1 MRATSSEL
9 ATHILYDVQQAYE
22 RLSNT
27 QRKLSTG
34 KAVSQVEDDPVAAG
48 RAMFLRGQVS
58 DLNQYQTNVG
68 EALGWLNASDS
79 AIGSVQDVM
88 KRAKTLLVQAAN
100 GTVDQK
106 GLDAIATEIN
116 KLIDGA
122 RGDMNASFAGRYL
135 FGGTQ
140 TLAPPYPGAALAYA
154 GDANQMQR
162 VIGESQSVPLNLVGF
177 QAFSVPNT
185 AGGQNVLQLLDQLKT
200 DLQAGNR
207 AALGNADMTA
217 TDAMLDQLSGAR
229 AEVGSRVNRL
239 TTEDSRLKDLTL
251 NVQSLLSKT
260 EDADMAKTMI
270 DYSTQQA
277 TYQSALQSG
286 ARVVQPSLLDFL
298 H

>member
-1 MRATSSEL
+1 MRATGSEL
-9 ATHILYDVQQAYE
+9 ASHVLYDVQQAYE

-34 KAVSQVEDDPVAAG
+34 KQVSQVEDDPVAAG
-48 RAMFLRGQVS
+48 RAMFLRGEVS
-58 DLNQYQTNVG
+58 NLKQYQTNVG

-79 AIGSVQDVM
+79 AISSVQDVL

-100 GTVDQK
+100 GAVDQK
-106 GLDAIATEIN
+106 GLNAIAAEVT

-140 TLAPPYPGAALAYA
+140 TLAPPYPGASLTYA
-154 GDANQMQR
+154 GDGNQMQR
-162 VIGESQSVPLNLVGF
+162 VIGDAQTVPLNMLGY

-185 AGGQNVLQLLDQLKT
+185 AGGQNVLQLLDQIRV
-200 DLQAGNR
+200 DLQAGNQT
-207 AALGNADMTA
+207 AIQNADLKA
-217 TDAMLDQLSGAR
+217 ADAMVDQISGAR
-229 AEVGSRVNRL
+229 AEIGSRVNRL
-239 TTEDSRLKDLTL
+239 ETEDSRLKDLSL
-251 NVQSLLSKT
+251 NVAGLLSKT

-270 DYSTQQA
+270 EYSTQQA

-298 H
+298 R